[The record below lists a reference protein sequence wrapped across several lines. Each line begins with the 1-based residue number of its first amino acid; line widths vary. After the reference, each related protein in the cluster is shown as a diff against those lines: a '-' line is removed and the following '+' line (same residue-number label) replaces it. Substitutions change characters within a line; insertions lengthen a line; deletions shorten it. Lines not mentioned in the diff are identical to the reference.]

1 MKPVSADDVS
11 DLVNA
16 YVTSAALNAAL
27 ELGLFW
33 LLVKQPLDAAGVA
46 DALGIPLNR
55 CQYWLQLLSTTG
67 LIERGPDGY
76 AVSPTAQM
84 AILDACSQETW
95 TLLAQDARAR
105 YPAILDLALQI
116 REPGSTW
123 AAQGLT
129 SPDYFAQM
137 IESPERARRFTYAL
151 YEIHLPLAEALAD
164 SLDMSGV
171 RRMMDLG
178 GGSGVMSMALLRRY
192 PDLTAVVVDIANVC
206 AAGRRLAQEQSMEAR
221 LTFHVADFLRD
232 ELPSG
237 SDLIL
242 ECDVGAYS
250 ESMLQK
256 IRAALGPGGRLV
268 IVDQFAAEPGVAP
281 ATAPRPVWAFLASLE
296 ELDLSHPTVADI
308 QARLREVGFRRLSEA
323 MLPQK
328 GTQYW
333 TQGWAVIEAWK

>member
-11 DLVNA
+11 DLMYA
-16 YVTSAALNAAL
+16 YVTSGALNAAL

-33 LLVKQPLDAAGVA
+33 LLAEQPLDAPAVA
-46 DALGIPLNR
+46 EALGIPPNR
-55 CQYWLQLLSTTG
+55 CQYWLQFLSTTG
-67 LIERGPDGY
+67 LIERGPGGY
-76 AVSPTAQM
+76 AVSTTAQM
-84 AILDACSQETW
+84 AILDACSQDTW

-151 YEIHLPLAEALAD
+151 YEIHLPLAEALAE

-192 PDLTAVVVDIANVC
+192 PDLTGVVVDIANVC
-206 AAGRRLAQEQSMEAR
+206 AAGRRIAQEQSMETR
-221 LTFHVADFLRD
+221 LTYYVADFLRD

-237 SDLIL
+237 CDLIL
-242 ECDVGAYS
+242 ECDVGEYS
-250 ESMLQK
+250 EPMLQR
-256 IRAALGPGGRLV
+256 IRAALEPGGRLV
-268 IVDQFAAEPGVAP
+268 IVDQFAAEPGIAP
-281 ATAPRPVWAFLASLE
+281 DTAPRPVWAFLASLE
-296 ELDLSHPTVADI
+296 STDLRYPTAAEI
-308 QARLREVGFRRLSEA
+308 QARLKEVGFRRLSEA
-323 MLPQK
+323 ILPQR
-328 GTQYW
+328 GTQCW
-333 TQGWAVIEAWK
+333 TQGWVMIEAWK